1 MQDAST
7 CEKVVVVHAESL
19 FRLVPENRE
28 WAVAVNVRFVHD
40 PIAKTAQHWDNG
52 KLVFE
57 WKLIELFSHHSISP
71 KPVVVENQI
80 IVVELSARRTQGAV
94 FVNQIEH

>member
-7 CEKVVVVHAESL
+7 CEEVVVVPAKSL
-19 FRLVPENRE
+19 FRGVPSDHKGK
-28 WAVAVNVRFVHD
+28 VAVNVRVVHH
-40 PIAKTAQHWDNG
+40 PIAETAQHGDNG
-52 KLVFE
+52 KLVLE